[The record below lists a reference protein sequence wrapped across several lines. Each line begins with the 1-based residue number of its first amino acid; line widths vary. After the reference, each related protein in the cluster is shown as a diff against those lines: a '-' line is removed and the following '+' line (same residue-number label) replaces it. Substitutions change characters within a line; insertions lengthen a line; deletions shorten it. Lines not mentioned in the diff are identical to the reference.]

1 MYSLLVSFFGCKV
14 KDLNYKEQTFYL
26 FNINRAVLEKVFAE
40 WFGPLGR
47 HIDAREAGRE
57 IQSGQHL
64 PFKVFIVCIFIKV
77 IRWVVFRA
85 QI

>member
-1 MYSLLVSFFGCKV
+1 M
-14 KDLNYKEQTFYL
+14 
-26 FNINRAVLEKVFAE
+26 EKVFAE